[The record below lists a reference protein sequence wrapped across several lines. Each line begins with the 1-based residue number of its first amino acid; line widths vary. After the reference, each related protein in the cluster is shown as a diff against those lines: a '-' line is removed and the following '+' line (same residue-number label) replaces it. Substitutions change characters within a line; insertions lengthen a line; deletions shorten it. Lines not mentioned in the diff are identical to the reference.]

1 MRREKQKQSDTKTT
15 EIHNKKKKDSG
26 NSGNRGSSGNNEK
39 TLKPFSIRP

>member
-26 NSGNRGSSGNNEK
+26 NSGNSGNNEK